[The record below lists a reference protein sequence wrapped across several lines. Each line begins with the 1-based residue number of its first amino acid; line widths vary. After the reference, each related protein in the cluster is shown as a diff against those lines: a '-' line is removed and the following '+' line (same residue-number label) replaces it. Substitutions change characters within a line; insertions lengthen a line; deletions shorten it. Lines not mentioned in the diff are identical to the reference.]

1 MHLLE
6 VANRTILLDCGL
18 SLGNHPEVRR
28 RNRQFPFEP
37 HRIDAVV
44 LSHAHVDHCGNL
56 PTLVRQGFAGPVYCT
71 PATRDLMAVMLA
83 DSAKIHEEDAAYR
96 LVLGDADHPEAHPLY
111 TRHDA
116 ERTVERCIAVPYGAT
131 QQITPDVRLR
141 FMDAGHV
148 LGSAIVVLTMTV
160 AGGER
165 TVTFTGDLGR
175 RGLPFLHPPVPVPE
189 ADLLICE
196 STYGGRTH
204 TPLEQLVEQLADVVT
219 RTVARGGQVL
229 IPAFSLGRAQ
239 VVVYYLQ
246 RLLDAGRIPNVPLYV
261 DSKLAHDIAEVYR
274 RHPDCLADPSLRWLE
289 ADTGAGGGVCY
300 VRSAEASKR
309 LSKRRDPC
317 VIVASGGMCEAG
329 RVLGHLQQVID
340 DPRCTIVLVSYQA
353 PQSLGQKLLEKG
365 PTVRFQGKVWNKW
378 AEVVDLNG
386 FSGHA
391 DHEDFLSLL
400 GPSAGRTRKVRLVHG
415 EPEAA
420 ARLAEAL
427 RQRGFDEVA
436 IPGRGE
442 TVSLAS

>member
-1 MHLLE
+1 MHLLDI
-6 VANRTILLDCGL
+6 AGQKILLDCGL

-28 RNRQFPFEP
+28 RNRELPFAAHE
-37 HRIDAVV
+37 IDAVV

-56 PTLVRQGFAGPVYCT
+56 PTLVRQGFTGPVYCT

-83 DSAKIHEEDAAYR
+83 DSAKIQEEDAAYR
-96 LVLGDADHPEAHPLY
+96 LVLGDPGHPDARPLY
-111 TRHDA
+111 TRNDA
-116 ERTVERCIAVPYGAT
+116 ELTVERCVAVPYGAGR
-131 QQITPDVRLR
+131 QILPDVRLR
-141 FMDAGHV
+141 FVDAGHV
-148 LGSAIVVLTMTV
+148 LGSAMVVLTLDV
-160 AGGER
+160 PGGER
-165 TVTFTGDLGR
+165 TLAFTGDLGR
-175 RGLPFLHPPVPVPE
+175 RGFPFLREPAPVPE

-204 TPLEQLVEQLADVVT
+204 APLDQLVERLADVVT
-219 RTVARGGQVL
+219 TTTERGGKVL

-246 RLLDAGRIPNVPLYV
+246 RLMESGRIPGVPVYV
-261 DSKLAHDIAEVYR
+261 DSKLAADIAEVYR
-274 RHPDCLADPSLRWLE
+274 RHPDCLTDPSLRWLE
-289 ADTGAGGGVCY
+289 DEAGAGGVRY

-309 LSKRRDPC
+309 LAARPEPC

-340 DPRCTIVLVSYQA
+340 DPRCSIVLVSYQA
-353 PQSLGQKLLEKG
+353 PQSLGNKLLERG
-365 PTVRFQGKVWNKW
+365 PTVRFLGRQWNKW

-391 DHEDFLSLL
+391 DHNDFLSLL

-427 RQRGFDEVA
+427 RERGFGEVA
-436 IPGRGE
+436 IPERGE